1 MAFFG
6 DINREGLGMLGG
18 VQTPEGESLN
28 IGTRVLDTDG
38 DGRND
43 LFLVDLDNDGTID
56 GVVRGFDANGDG
68 VNDTY
73 VQYNEDGSIQSI
85 GRVDPTTGQ
94 LQAVYEE
101 PDFFDK
107 LLDFLGLKD
116 LESPEE
122 ALFTTFDDPY
132 IFETYGTYGVE
143 VSDVEMEAVVVES
156 SDITETTETEYES
169 MDSGASV
176 VDDSGTP
183 AEDDGASADTETAS
197 SADTSTEASTS
208 DTGSEAE
215 TSAEAA
221 DAGKEEGAT
230 PRIVGLEDRSGAQDG
245 SSMWAKVDTDGDGL
259 ANTEERVTQGSGEYY
274 ADINKDGYNERVA
287 TDTDYDGR
295 IDKVDTT
302 GQGSSMDQV
311 DASQV
316 MSPDSEHMVDKVPGE
331 NDDVAAAQEAA
342 ASASTSDTWQVDE
355 GSSDAASSYDA
366 GTSDSSS
373 SSDSG
378 SSYDSSSSSVD
389 SSSSC
394 DSGSSYDSG
403 GSSSDSGSDTT

>member
-56 GVVRGFDANGDG
+56 GAVRGFDANGDG

-94 LQAVYEE
+94 LQVVYEE

-116 LESPEE
+116 LDSPEE

-183 AEDDGASADTETAS
+183 PEEEGASAESETAS
-197 SADTSTEASTS
+197 STDTSTEASTS
-208 DTGSEAE
+208 DTGSEAD

-221 DAGKEEGAT
+221 DAGKEEAAT

-259 ANTEERVTQGSGEYY
+259 SNTEERVTQGNGEYY

-302 GQGSSMDQV
+302 GQGFSMDQV

-331 NDDVAAAQEAA
+331 DDGVAAAQEAA

-355 GSSDAASSYDA
+355 GSSDAPSSHDT

-373 SSDSG
+373 SYDSG

-389 SSSSC
+389 SSSSS

>member
-56 GVVRGFDANGDG
+56 GAVRGFDANGDG

-94 LQAVYEE
+94 LQVVYEE

-116 LESPEE
+116 LDSPEE

-183 AEDDGASADTETAS
+183 PEEEGASAESETAS
-197 SADTSTEASTS
+197 SADTSKEASTS
-208 DTGSEAE
+208 DTGAESETQKPTLQQRPRMQGKKKQRRPGLLGSRIGVVLKTDHPCGQRLIRME
-215 TSAEAA
+215 T
-221 DAGKEEGAT
+221 DCPTLK
-230 PRIVGLEDRSGAQDG
+230 
-245 SSMWAKVDTDGDGL
+245 
-259 ANTEERVTQGSGEYY
+259 
-274 ADINKDGYNERVA
+274 
-287 TDTDYDGR
+287 
-295 IDKVDTT
+295 
-302 GQGSSMDQV
+302 
-311 DASQV
+311 
-316 MSPDSEHMVDKVPGE
+316 SE
-331 NDDVAAAQEAA
+331 
-342 ASASTSDTWQVDE
+342 
-355 GSSDAASSYDA
+355 
-366 GTSDSSS
+366 
-373 SSDSG
+373 
-378 SSYDSSSSSVD
+378 
-389 SSSSC
+389 
-394 DSGSSYDSG
+394 
-403 GSSSDSGSDTT
+403 

>member
-18 VQTPEGESLN
+18 VQTPEGESLS

-56 GVVRGFDANGDG
+56 GVVRGLDANGDG

-85 GRVDPTTGQ
+85 GRVDPATGQ
-94 LQAVYEE
+94 LQVVYEE

-122 ALFTTFDDPY
+122 ALFTTFDDTY

-169 MDSGASV
+169 MDDGASV
-176 VDDSGTP
+176 VDDSGTAP
-183 AEDDGASADTETAS
+183 EEEGSSVDTETAS

-208 DTGSEAE
+208 DAGSEAD

-221 DAGKEEGAT
+221 DAGKEEAAT

-245 SSMWAKVDTDGDGL
+245 SSMWAKVDTDGDGM

-302 GQGSSMDQV
+302 GQGFSMDQV

-316 MSPDSEHMVDKVPGE
+316 MSPDSEHMVDRVPGQ
-331 NDDVAAAQEAA
+331 DDGAAAAQEAA
-342 ASASTSDTWQVDE
+342 ASASTPDTWQVDE
-355 GSSDAASSYDA
+355 GPSDAPSSYDT
-366 GTSDSSS
+366 GTSDSS
-373 SSDSG
+373 

-389 SSSSC
+389 S
-394 DSGSSYDSG
+394 GSSYDSG
-403 GSSSDSGSDTT
+403 SSSDSGGGSSDSGSETT